1 MTAKQRILASPEVE
15 IHSYLRAEEE
25 RSLADDVLDGLTR
38 PFKELP
44 PKHLYDAR
52 GSVLFD
58 AICEQPEYYPTRTET
73 AILRER
79 GDEIAAATG
88 AVELVE
94 LGAGSVDAKT
104 RALLD
109 ALAQAGTLRRYVP
122 VDVSETTVR
131 ASARK
136 LVDEHP
142 GLEVHGIVGDVE
154 RHLEHLPQPI
164 GPRVLAFL
172 GGTVGNFLPGA
183 RRRFLRDLAG
193 RLGPDDHLLLG
204 TDLVKDPARLVAAY
218 DDDAGITARFNANVL
233 SVLNRELDAD
243 FDPSCFAHVAHWD
256 ADRECIEMRL
266 RSLVSQTAKLAA
278 IDLKIG
284 FERDEEMRTEISTK
298 FRRGGIEAELAA
310 AGLRLAHWWTDRAGD
325 FALSLSFPARRLD
338 AYGTL
343 PRSSVMT
350 CSQVLWVSATTKRK
364 VPFFRE
370 TTKGAP
376 AV

>member
-104 RALLD
+104 RALLG

-193 RLGPDDHLLLG
+193 RLGPEDHLLLG
-204 TDLVKDPARLVAAY
+204 TDLVKDPAVLEAAY
-218 DDDAGITARFNANVL
+218 NDAAGVTAAFNRNVL
-233 SVLNRELDAD
+233 TVMNRELRAD
-243 FDPSCFAHVAHWD
+243 FDVDAFEHVAFFD
-256 ADRECIEMRL
+256 RDREWVDLRL
-266 RSLVSQTAKLAA
+266 RALTRQWVNVRALDLA
-278 IDLKIG
+278 ID
-284 FERDEEMRTEISTK
+284 FRAREEMRTEISTK
-298 FRRGGIEAELAA
+298 FTRERLQGDLAA
-310 AGLRLAHWWTDRAGD
+310 AGLHLAHWLTDPDGLYAVT
-325 FALSLSFPARRLD
+325 LAR
-338 AYGTL
+338 
-343 PRSSVMT
+343 PR
-350 CSQVLWVSATTKRK
+350 
-364 VPFFRE
+364 
-370 TTKGAP
+370 
-376 AV
+376 